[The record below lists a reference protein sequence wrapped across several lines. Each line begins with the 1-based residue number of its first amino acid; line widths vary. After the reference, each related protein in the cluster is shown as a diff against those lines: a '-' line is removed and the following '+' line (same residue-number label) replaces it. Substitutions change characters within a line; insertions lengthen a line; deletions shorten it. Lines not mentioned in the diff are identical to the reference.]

1 MKQGVAKGLSPKVY
15 GTSRGAAPPV
25 VGKYWGFRCGF
36 WRKVLVTTLP
46 RDGGTGGLTY
56 APVDRRGYP
65 FSNSAALCD
74 CQAVWG
80 PVKAWGASPP
90 RVSRKT
96 LSEVGVSPGWL
107 TARGRGS
114 R

>member
-25 VGKYWGFRCGF
+25 VVDILPVRCGF
-36 WRKVLVTTLP
+36 WGGEDVKTLP

-107 TARGRGS
+107 TAR
-114 R
+114 